1 MSSLFTDSQKFAYK
15 INNTDF
21 FEAIDISINFN
32 INDLLKQYQGVRYTP
47 YAVQDGE
54 RPDNVAQRFYSNPEL
69 DWIILMTNNIHNI
82 YDEWPRS
89 TDQFEKYITRKYGSI
104 SLAQS
109 TVLYYYN
116 AKKHIIDQV
125 TYNTLPD
132 ASKSTETQYEYEARK
147 NIQKG
152 IIRILSPNV
161 AKSISAS
168 LRNRTKLPV
177 I

>member
-15 INNTDF
+15 VNNTDF
-21 FEAIDISINFN
+21 FEAIDITINFN
-32 INDLLKQYQGVRYTP
+32 INDLLKNYQGVSYTP

-54 RPDNVAQRFYSNPEL
+54 RPDNIAQKFYGNPEL

-89 TDQFEKYITRKYGSI
+89 TDQFQKYITQKYGSI

-109 TVLYYYN
+109 TVLYYYDAN
-116 AKKHIIDQV
+116 KNIIDLE
-125 TYNTLPD
+125 TYNNLTVD
-132 ASKSTETQYEYEARK
+132 SRSTETQYENEARK

-152 IIRILSPNV
+152 IIKILSSTV

>member
-1 MSSLFTDSQKFAYK
+1 MSSLFTDTQKFAYK

-32 INDLLKQYQGVRYTP
+32 INDLLKQYQGVKYTP

-54 RPDNVAQRFYSNPEL
+54 RPDNVAQRFYNNSEL

-89 TDQFEKYITRKYGSI
+89 TDQFQKYIIQKYGSI
-104 SLAQS
+104 TVSQQN
-109 TVLYYYN
+109 VLYHYN
-116 AKKHIIDQV
+116 AKKHIIDEE

-132 ASKSTETQYEYEARK
+132 ELKSTETQYEYEARK

-152 IIRILSPNV
+152 IIRILSSSV

-177 I
+177 V

>member
-15 INNTDF
+15 VNNTDF
-21 FEAIDISINFN
+21 FEAIDITINFN
-32 INDLLKQYQGVRYTP
+32 INDILKQYQGVSYSP
-47 YAVQDGE
+47 YVVQDGE
-54 RPDNVAQRFYSNPEL
+54 RPDNVAQKFYGNPEL

-89 TDQFEKYITRKYGSI
+89 TNQFEKYITEKYGSL
-104 SLAQS
+104 SLAQG
-109 TVLYYYN
+109 TILYYYD
-116 AKKHIIDQV
+116 AKKNIIDLQS
-125 TYNTLPD
+125 YNNL
-132 ASKSTETQYEYEARK
+132 AEGSRSNETQYEYEARK

-152 IIRILSPNV
+152 VIRILASGV